1 MERHEM
7 EAFLT
12 LAEELHFRRT
22 SERLGLAQGRVSQT
36 IQKLERR
43 IGAPLFERTSRRVSL
58 TAVGAQLRDDL
69 LPAYRQMQR
78 ALADATAS
86 VKAVSGV
93 LRVGYSS
100 PMAAALI
107 LDAADRLTARYPD
120 LEVQIQEIQ
129 LADPFGPI
137 RGDQVQVQITELP
150 VDEPDLVVDRILF
163 SEERKLLVNRDH
175 PLARSSEVTLEDLA
189 DTTLISFAGMPLY
202 MEDYHYPRL
211 TPSGR
216 PIPRKEAAFWQ
227 EALVMVGAG
236 KGVTFACARAEEYY
250 ARQDTVWLPFPH
262 FPRIDYGIIWPRNG
276 NTARVQAFVGGITGP
291 RTP

>member
-1 MERHEM
+1 M

-43 IGAPLFERTSRRVSL
+43 IGAALFERTSRKVTL

-69 LPAYRQMQR
+69 LPAYQQMQR
-78 ALADATAS
+78 ALADAAAS
-86 VKAVSGV
+86 VNAVGGT

-107 LDAADRLTARYPD
+107 LDAADRLTARHPE

-129 LADPFGPI
+129 LADPFGPV
-137 RGDQVQVQITELP
+137 RGDQVHVQVTELP
-150 VDEPDLVVDRILF
+150 VDEPDLVVEQVLF

-175 PLARSSEVTLEDLA
+175 PLARAPEVTLEDLA
-189 DTTLISFAGMPLY
+189 DTTLISFAGMPRY
-202 MEDYHYPRL
+202 MRDYHYPRL

-216 PIPRKEAAFWQ
+216 PIPSREAAYWQ

-262 FPRIDYGIIWPRNG
+262 FPRIDYGVIRPRNG
-276 NTARVQAFVGGITGP
+276 NTARVQAFVRDITDP
-291 RTP
+291 A